1 VKRTGERHYL
11 CRMCGGVNDD
21 HGTEVEFQRHLSSW
35 PHRSKI
41 MQREALRCKIC
52 DIQCKYPSALASHIR
67 SKAHLRKENPE
78 STSVACEACG
88 VRFRFVSALEV
99 HQQSRAHLRK
109 VNPEPTPPLVC
120 DPCGVRFRCQKE
132 RDRHLASRKHATHT
146 TTPRPGY
153 CEVCARDY
161 RFPSQLQIHLKSQKH
176 ARTLSKTNSCT
187 SEPDQSIPLSP
198 SDTQPCLAT

>member
-1 VKRTGERHYL
+1 MESLPFVESWVVKRTGERHYL
-11 CRMCGGVNDD
+11 CRMCGRVDED

-41 MQREALRCKIC
+41 MQREALRCTVC
-52 DIQCKYPSALASHIR
+52 DIQFKYPSAIAIHR
-67 SKAHLRKENPE
+67 QSK
-78 STSVACEACG
+78 
-88 VRFRFVSALEV
+88 
-99 HQQSRAHLRK
+99 AHLRK
-109 VNPEPTPPLVC
+109 VNPEPTLELFC
-120 DPCGVRFRCQKE
+120 EPCGTHFRCQKE
-132 RDRHLASRKHATHT
+132 RERHLSSKKHASNT
-146 TTPRPGY
+146 TTIRSGY